1 MAFII
6 KVITDAISK
15 DILIAPSPKPSHF
28 PTKKLINNKI
38 ILMRIRIDGIPYC
51 KGAFFL
57 LKTKE
62 TPNITIV
69 RITVSSQN
77 DDIY

>member
-1 MAFII
+1 M
-6 KVITDAISK
+6 ITDAISK
-15 DILIAPSPKPSHF
+15 DILIAPSPKPSQL

-38 ILMRIRIDGIPYC
+38 ILMMMRIDGIPYC

-57 LKTKE
+57 LKIKE
-62 TPNITIV
+62 TPSITIV
-69 RITVSSQN
+69 MITVSSQN

>member
-15 DILIAPSPKPSHF
+15 DILIAPNPKPSQL

-38 ILMRIRIDGIPYC
+38 ILMMMRIDGIPYC

-57 LKTKE
+57 LKIKE

-77 DDIY
+77 DDIC